1 MGGSLEADA
10 GKDGV
15 TVSLAV
21 LKKDLALGL
30 DLLAEVLREPAF
42 PEEELTRRVAE
53 VQAAL
58 KRSEE
63 NPETVAGR
71 ALGQALYPG
80 HPYAHPTQGTIESVG
95 KITREQVLR
104 FHREHYRPDAAVVA
118 VVGDVTRDEVR
129 RELGARLG
137 GWAAPAGAR
146 AAVPSAVAVLPPAIT
161 RTLTRE
167 LTQATVYMGRPA
179 IRQDHPDYFPLVLAN
194 YVLGGG
200 SASRLYTRVREE
212 RGLAYSIYSSLSP
225 ARYGASFVVGL
236 QTRNEGV
243 DEAMRLAKEEM
254 SRMGREHV
262 TAAELDLARAYLIGS
277 FPLRMDT
284 SGKVARLMIAV
295 EEYGL
300 GLDYPDRYKER
311 IGRVTAADVQR
322 GALPGPAVLGDHG
335 AGQDQLAQGPGAVGA
350 VGPERAR
357 GANGASR
364 RSRVGEPGNDVRCG
378 HVLRPEPDALGRD
391 DRVTVRQ
398 FTDRALHLGRDRPQ
412 DGDATPRRVD
422 GGIEEVRG
430 RHEEASLRA
439 VAPLGSVVRAQAAGQ
454 HLDLGL
460 AHPGAGGEDLAAED
474 DARVDVGRRRLAQLG
489 DGERAIHRAH
499 DLIGERGD
507 APGEEQAREK
517 DASTTHVPTVPPS
530 ASGSNARASGQAH
543 PPSGARWVVLGALPH
558 RVK

>member
-1 MGGSLEADA
+1 VSASGATLETRREHLDE
-10 GKDGV
+10 
-15 TVSLAV
+15 
-21 LKKDLALGL
+21 ALRL
-30 DLLAEVLREPAF
+30 VAEVLREPAF
-42 PEEELTRRVAE
+42 PEDELKRRVAE

-118 VVGDVTRDEVR
+118 VVGDVTRDEIR

-146 AAVPSAVAVLPPAIT
+146 AAVPSAIAVLPPAIT

-179 IRQDHPDYFPLVLAN
+179 IRQDHPDYFPLVVAN

-322 GALPGPAVLGDHG
+322 VAARYLDPAQFSVI
-335 AGQDQLAQGPGAVGA
+335 
-350 VGPERAR
+350 
-357 GANGASR
+357 
-364 RSRVGEPGNDVRCG
+364 
-378 HVLRPEPDALGRD
+378 
-391 DRVTVRQ
+391 TVRGK
-398 FTDRALHLGRDRPQ
+398 T
-412 DGDATPRRVD
+412 
-422 GGIEEVRG
+422 
-430 RHEEASLRA
+430 
-439 VAPLGSVVRAQAAGQ
+439 
-454 HLDLGL
+454 
-460 AHPGAGGEDLAAED
+460 
-474 DARVDVGRRRLAQLG
+474 
-489 DGERAIHRAH
+489 
-499 DLIGERGD
+499 
-507 APGEEQAREK
+507 
-517 DASTTHVPTVPPS
+517 
-530 ASGSNARASGQAH
+530 N
-543 PPSGARWVVLGALPH
+543 
-558 RVK
+558 